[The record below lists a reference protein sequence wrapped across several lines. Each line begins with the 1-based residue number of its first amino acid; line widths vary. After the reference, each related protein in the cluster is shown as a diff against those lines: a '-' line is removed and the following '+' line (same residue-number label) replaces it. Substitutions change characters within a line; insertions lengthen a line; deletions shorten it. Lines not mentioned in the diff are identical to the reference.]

1 MFDPRRVDPE
11 SGVCLGLRI
20 TPDAGRS
27 LVAWL
32 DDLRGQQVAAI
43 DVDIRLLE
51 ELLRAPQ
58 PAVPIEPPPVDGL
71 AFGLLE
77 LEEEVLHDSYTLA
90 AATHRSQVQQ
100 WRTQVDLAP
109 LGALGRDWSSAGLPF
124 GVVTVPDLARW
135 SAEEQDYACRLTQ
148 AIGARIVATEFSAA
162 GPQRLAPLVRRHDVC
177 LSFVNDATTSVTEL
191 ARVAAEDGPVAV
203 ALDLRVWTRRGQG
216 PVLPFIEAHAGRISH
231 VHLPEGAHID
241 QTAVLIEDDE
251 ATVADVIEAL
261 GRPASPAPAVVVT
274 AGDRQFFTASS
285 RTFFVSASSTTP

>member
-1 MFDPRRVDPE
+1 MLDPRRVGSE
-11 SGVCLGLRI
+11 RSVRLGLRI
-20 TPDAGRS
+20 TPDTGRPLS
-27 LVAWL
+27 AWL
-32 DDLRGQQVAAI
+32 DDLRGQQVDAI

-51 ELLRAPQ
+51 EAIRAPQ
-58 PAVPIEPPPVDGL
+58 PAMPIEPPPVDGL

-77 LEEEVLHDSYTLA
+77 LEEEVLHDSYALA

-100 WRTQVDLAP
+100 WRTHVDVAP

-124 GVVTVPDLARW
+124 GIVTVPDLAHW
-135 SAEEQDYACRLTQ
+135 SAEEQDYACRLAV
-148 AIGARIVATEFSAA
+148 AIGARIVATGFSAA
-162 GPQRLAPLVRRHDVC
+162 GPHRLAPLARRHDVC

-241 QTAVLIEDDE
+241 KTSVLIEDDD
-251 ATVADVIEAL
+251 ATVADMLDAF
-261 GRPASPAPAVVVT
+261 RRRASPAPAVVVT
-274 AGDRQFFTASS
+274 DGDRQFFTASS